1 MPCSNN
7 GRFLDSALAPIKPY
21 GRLLKP
27 CAAAWEAGPAP
38 AGLEPTGPELS
49 TYRDIEGQER
59 TWATFQAGG
68 PVAAVP
74 GTSEHGCGRAIDLKE
89 PWMRSWVD
97 DHGRRYKIF
106 KTEAFSEWWHVNC
119 LAEDGDFPP
128 PFVPLKKGSEGKRVV
143 WYTKRLAFI
152 HPKGKNHGYLGSW
165 RWTFDRKVKAGVREF
180 QRDQGLKDDG
190 VIGEKT
196 AHRIS
201 AVFHRQYVNRNKR
214 RRLVKAEGG
223 LTIQRGGRKRLA
235 RDVVRL
241 RP

>member
-7 GRFLDSALAPIKPY
+7 GRFPDSALAPIKPY

-49 TYRDIEGQER
+49 TYRDIAGQER

-89 PWMRSWVD
+89 PWMRSWID

-119 LAEDGDFPP
+119 LAEEGDFPP
-128 PFVPLKKGSEGKRVV
+128 PFEPLKKGDTGKRVRF
-143 WYTKRLAFI
+143 YAKRLAFI
-152 HPKGKNHGYLGSW
+152 HPKGKARGYFRG
-165 RWTFDRKVKAGVREF
+165 RRGTFSAELRQSVIAF
-180 QRDQGLKDDG
+180 QSDQGLKVTGDIDR
-190 VIGEKT
+190 KT

-214 RRLVKAEGG
+214 RRLVRADNG